1 MPYITDE
8 QAVKL
13 SIAEETLDRVA
24 AQYETLIDA
33 LDDVVLVLRSGA
45 AADVKLLR
53 IEDVLSTAVSE
64 AAAYEIDNRLM

>member
-13 SIAEETLDRVA
+13 SIAEEKLERIA

-64 AAAYEIDNRLM
+64 AANYEND